1 MQKTVLIT
9 GCSSGIGLESARELT
24 RQGFRVL
31 AACRKAEDVERMDQE
46 GFTGVLLDLDD
57 AASVD
62 RAADEV
68 IALSGNRLFG
78 IFNNAGY
85 GVYGSLDS
93 ISREQMEQQ
102 FSSNFFGTH
111 QLTLRLLPAMLP
123 HGEGRIVM
131 TSSVMGLI
139 STPGRGA
146 YAASKYALE
155 AWSDALRME
164 LRHTGIKVSL
174 IEPGPIRTR
183 FTDNVNQTQRDKPVE
198 NPGIAARFTLG
209 PEAVVAKVRH
219 AFESKRPKLRY
230 PVTLVTWA
238 VSLLK
243 RLLPARMMDK
253 ILHG

>member
-9 GCSSGIGLESARELT
+9 GCSSGIGLESARELK

-31 AACRKAEDVERMDQE
+31 AACRKADDVARMDQE

-68 IALSGNRLFG
+68 IALSGNRLYG
-78 IFNNAGY
+78 LFNNAGY
-85 GVYGSLDS
+85 GVYGSLDA
-93 ISREQMEQQ
+93 ISREQLEQQ

-219 AFESKRPKLRY
+219 AFESKHPKLRY

>member
-1 MQKTVLIT
+1 MQKSVLIT
-9 GCSSGIGLESARELT
+9 GCSSGIGLESARELK

-31 AACRKAEDVERMDQE
+31 AACRKADDVARMDQE

-68 IALSGNRLFG
+68 IALTGNRLYG
-78 IFNNAGY
+78 LFNNAGY
-85 GVYGSLDS
+85 GVYGSLDA
-93 ISREQMEQQ
+93 ISREQLEQQ

-219 AFESKRPKLRY
+219 AFESKHPKLRY